1 MQNETKSFV
10 KGLLLKYN
18 SYQQVIEEDA
28 HIFNNSRMFPSIDGE
43 PVELEDVDAFRIIAE
58 LYEALG
64 LSDEDSLTNLKTV
77 MAHNR
82 EGYEVNDN

>member
-28 HIFNNSRMFPSIDGE
+28 HIFNNSRMFPAIDGE
-43 PVELEDVDAFRIIAE
+43 PVELEDVDAFSLISE
-58 LYEALG
+58 LYEALNLG
-64 LSDEDSLTNLKTV
+64 EDK
-77 MAHNR
+77 
-82 EGYEVNDN
+82 